1 MNFVDLLTKAKIA
14 SDEKMIL
21 IEMYKPLL
29 VKEAVVN
36 GAYTAPRDHL
46 DRRN

>member
-1 MNFVDLLTKAKIA
+1 MNFVDLLAKAKVA

-29 VKEAVVN
+29 VKESVVN
-36 GAYTAPRDHL
+36 GIFD
-46 DRRN
+46 